1 MNALFVSRRKK
12 LSRYHISEVN
22 VAKTRLKTSK
32 FVKDSLHI
40 QCILFK
46 NMGDVFAADVMYHCN
61 YLNKYF
67 KSSLWCWFSYG
78 IRSTRWY
85 KDRLEDTFKEL
96 TAFMDINK
104 HVYVLSE
111 VRDLMLEKLTDWCF
125 LSCFVLLKPFHKH
138 SLFK

>member
-67 KSSLWCWFSYG
+67 KSSL
-78 IRSTRWY
+78 
-85 KDRLEDTFKEL
+85 
-96 TAFMDINK
+96 
-104 HVYVLSE
+104 
-111 VRDLMLEKLTDWCF
+111 
-125 LSCFVLLKPFHKH
+125 
-138 SLFK
+138 

>member
-46 NMGDVFAADVMYHCN
+46 NMEDVFAADVMYHCN